1 MSISIEDCPGGKNVE
16 VSGSEK
22 RKRAVLDWG
31 GQRAGAELLLHALQG
46 AFSFRVVL
54 PDAIGDGQG
63 ERRPND
69 DPRSCRMKPVRHE
82 QQREE

>member
-1 MSISIEDCPGGKNVE
+1 LSISIEDCPGSKDDRAGW
-16 VSGSEK
+16 SEK

-54 PDAIGDGQG
+54 PDAIGDGQC